1 MSRHRAALERML
13 EESRSGSGATA
24 SRATRV
30 PPATL
35 VRGDAVLAD
44 GGEPRIVR
52 DVEPITGE
60 VRIRFENGS
69 GVVVPRALTLRVKR

>member
-1 MSRHRAALERML
+1 
-13 EESRSGSGATA
+13 
-24 SRATRV
+24 V

-44 GGEPRIVR
+44 GGEPRIVS
-52 DVEPITGE
+52 DVEPVTSE

>member
-1 MSRHRAALERML
+1 
-13 EESRSGSGATA
+13 
-24 SRATRV
+24 V

-52 DVEPITGE
+52 DVEPVTSE